1 MFARYASAVSSG
13 TLMTFALLYVMQ
25 LLISLQPGAQVE
37 VRERFPI
44 DFIMAKIIETP
55 VRPEKLVLEKEK
67 LTETEAQPPR
77 PHYEGGSES
86 VRVPRSRPPAP
97 TGTGPIG
104 FDGMSDG
111 TLVNLVRV
119 SPIYPARALAQGIE
133 GHVIVQFDVDAN
145 GTVMNVVVV
154 ESSHTVFEREAIKA
168 AQRFKFKPRVV
179 DGVALVSIGVQNL
192 FRFKL
197 DDQ

>member
-37 VRERFPI
+37 VPEHFPI
-44 DFIMAKIIETP
+44 DFIMATIIEPP
-55 VRPEKLVLEKEK
+55 VRTRELIVTKEK
-67 LTETEAQPPR
+67 LTNTEIQPPR
-77 PHYEGGSES
+77 PDFEGGSETIH
-86 VRVPRSRPPAP
+86 VSRPVAS

-104 FDGMSDG
+104 FGGMSDG

-133 GHVIVQFDVDAN
+133 GYVIVQFDVDVN
-145 GTVMNVVVV
+145 GKVTNVVVV
-154 ESSHTVFEREAIKA
+154 ESSHSVFEREARKA

-179 DGVALVSIGVQNL
+179 DGVALMSTGVQNL
-192 FRFKL
+192 FRFEL
-197 DDQ
+197 DEQ

>member
-37 VRERFPI
+37 VPEHFPV
-44 DFIMAKIIETP
+44 DFIMAKIIEPP
-55 VRPEKLVLEKEK
+55 VRTRELIVTKET
-67 LTETEAQPPR
+67 LTNTEVKPPR
-77 PHYEGGSES
+77 PDFDRGSETIH
-86 VRVPRSRPPAP
+86 VSRPRPVAS

-104 FDGMSDG
+104 FGGMSDG
-111 TLVNLVRV
+111 TLVNRVRV
-119 SPIYPARALAQGIE
+119 SPIYPARALAQGLE
-133 GHVIVQFDVDAN
+133 GYVIVQFDVDVN
-145 GTVMNVVVV
+145 GKVTNVVVV
-154 ESSHTVFEREAIKA
+154 ESSHSVFEREARKA

-179 DGVALVSIGVQNL
+179 DGVALVSTGVQNL
-192 FRFKL
+192 FRFEL

>member
-25 LLISLQPGAQVE
+25 LLISLQPAAQAE

-44 DFIMAKIIETP
+44 DFIMAKIIEIP
-55 VRPEKLVLEKEK
+55 VRPKELIFEKQK

-77 PHYEGGSES
+77 PHYEGASES
-86 VRVPRSRPPAP
+86 LRVPRPRPTAP

-104 FDGMSDG
+104 FAGMSDG

-133 GHVIVQFDVDAN
+133 GYVIVQFDVDVN
-145 GTVMNVVVV
+145 GKVTNVVVV
-154 ESSHTVFEREAIKA
+154 ESSHNVFEREAIKA

-179 DGVALVSIGVQNL
+179 DGVALVSTGVQNL
-192 FRFKL
+192 FRFEL
-197 DDQ
+197 DEQ